1 MKRKK
6 TGVVLA
12 MGVICLIS
20 LAGCSKKTKGQDGT
34 GQPETG
40 EKNITFEAEDFIPGS
55 DTYRATDTGHY
66 YYSTKLQ
73 AIRYVDFS
81 TGKDMYL
88 CNKPECRHDGN
99 AFCVATNGSY
109 VPRSFCIYGGMLFAT
124 VVEET
129 DTQYLYKLL
138 SIGLDGSEMNEVVTY
153 YTAEK
158 NGVSLSMKGI
168 DSPLYIHRN
177 KVWLPLAIAAQDGG
191 EDVAYYGTAIYD
203 LNTKELKHLD
213 EELLSKEN
221 VETTSVTPYG
231 DYFYYCKKEGKKTVL
246 HRYNITNGAD
256 ETFPLL
262 ASFKGEYVVLGD
274 RIFYARGQ
282 GKVLCIHHIATGE
295 NEERALTRKNRV
307 LLPDGTS
314 KEDETTYTITEL
326 RTDGTYLYIPEVTR
340 EYSYT
345 WEEGEVTQWQESY
358 LNVFDTNGNP
368 VCAVNLLEQMGGS
381 QPEGVE
387 KPVYGEPTRLRFLG
401 ETVYCRMDTEDRVY
415 YMFRCKR
422 SDLFLGKPEFE
433 LVYKVEELVDFGTR

>member
-1 MKRKK
+1 MRRKK
-6 TGVVLA
+6 IGIVLTVA
-12 MGVICLIS
+12 ISCMLS
-20 LAGCSKKTKGQDGT
+20 LAGCSKKTKGQDDAGKPGAE
-34 GQPETG
+34 GQ
-40 EKNITFEAEDFIPGS
+40 NVTFEAEDFIPGS

-66 YYSTKLQ
+66 YYSTKQQ
-73 AIRYVDFS
+73 AIRYVDFT

-99 AFCVATNGSY
+99 AFCVATNGNY
-109 VPRSFCIYGGMLFAT
+109 VPKSFCVYGGMLFAT

-158 NGVSLSMKGI
+158 NGISLAMKGI
-168 DSPLYIHRN
+168 DTPLYIHRN
-177 KVWLPLAIAAQDGG
+177 KVWLPLGISVQDGG

-203 LNTKELKHLD
+203 LNTKELCHLD
-213 EELLSKEN
+213 AELLSKEN

-246 HRYNITNGAD
+246 HRYNITNGTD

-295 NEERALTRKNRV
+295 NEERTLTRKNMV

-340 EYSYT
+340 EYFYT
-345 WEEGEVTQWQESY
+345 WEDGEISQWQESY
-358 LNVFDTNGNP
+358 LNVFDTNGDSI
-368 VCAVNLLEQMGGS
+368 CAVDMLDQMEGS

-387 KPVYGEPTRLRFLG
+387 KPVFAEPTKLRFMG
-401 ETVYCRMDTEDRVY
+401 EEIYCMMYTEDRVG
-415 YMFRCKR
+415 YMLRCKR
-422 SDLFLGKPEFE
+422 SDLLAGKPEFE
-433 LVYKVEELVDFGTR
+433 LVYKENAETH